1 MIDRRQLLNMASL
14 YFVPRNGPRPWRPK
28 ILKPR
33 ADAHQQRSMDLEVH
47 RASNP
52 SQSPY
57 NSRHC
62 LTPQR
67 GKDAT
72 PTQARR
78 ALRSTI
84 DQVINHGFTGIGYPT
99 HLTSELDH
107 YVMNY
112 ARSRG
117 MFFTYNYT
125 FAKGGVENFGRNAPP
140 AISVYVAEYA
150 VAVRKNFA
158 PVLAEGTQ
166 LPGFNNLFC
175 YQDEPFHAGPES
187 FDLSDEARH
196 QFHKRFGYDL
206 PSRRSRHACVQTM
219 RVHLSL

>member
-1 MIDRRQLLNMASL
+1 METEDTETESRRAPAAFDGLRGPSGKQSFPITVQLSPL
-14 YFVPRNGPRPWRPK
+14 P
-28 ILKPR
+28 
-33 ADAHQQRSMDLEVH
+33 DAAAWKGRD
-47 RASNP
+47 SNP
-52 SQSPY
+52 
-57 NSRHC
+57 
-62 LTPQR
+62 
-67 GKDAT
+67 
-72 PTQARR
+72 ARR

-125 FAKGGVENFGRNAPP
+125 FAKGRVENFGRNAPP

-206 PSRRSRHACVQTM
+206 PSRRSRHSCVQTM